1 MIKDIK
7 ELAHFIPDTS
17 TMGLGTFKS
26 ADMNMFGADKY
37 IYAVCVDKNL
47 TISSF
52 RAEITIYNMRNK
64 ALLIIGSKTRTIN
77 SATDYI
83 SVEKD
88 ASGKI
93 DPKLIPFH
101 TDNNGIYLKSESVG
115 NVSIYFTANLADIP
129 ILKRNLMEARK
140 EKVIVAEEII
150 V

>member
-7 ELAHFIPDTS
+7 ELVRFLPDTS
-17 TMGLGTFKS
+17 SMGIGTFKS
-26 ADMNMFGADKY
+26 ADMNMFGNDKC

-52 RAEITIYNMRNK
+52 RAEITVYNMRNK
-64 ALLIIGSKTRTIN
+64 ALLIISSKLRTVN
-77 SATDYI
+77 SETDYV

-88 ASGKI
+88 SSGKI

-101 TDNNGIYLKSESVG
+101 TDDNGIYLKSESVG
-115 NVSIYFTANLADIP
+115 NVSIYFTANLTDIP
-129 ILKRNLMEARK
+129 ILKRNLTEARK
-140 EKVIVAEEII
+140 EKIIVAEEII

>member
-7 ELAHFIPDTS
+7 ELVRFLPDTS
-17 TMGLGTFKS
+17 NMGIGTFKS
-26 ADMNMFGADKY
+26 ADMNMFGDDKH

-52 RAEITIYNMRNK
+52 RAEITVYNMRNK
-64 ALLIIGSKTRTIN
+64 ALLIISSKLRTVN
-77 SATDYI
+77 SETDYV

-88 ASGKI
+88 SSGKI
-93 DPKLIPFH
+93 DPKLMPFY

-129 ILKRNLMEARK
+129 ILMRNLTEARK